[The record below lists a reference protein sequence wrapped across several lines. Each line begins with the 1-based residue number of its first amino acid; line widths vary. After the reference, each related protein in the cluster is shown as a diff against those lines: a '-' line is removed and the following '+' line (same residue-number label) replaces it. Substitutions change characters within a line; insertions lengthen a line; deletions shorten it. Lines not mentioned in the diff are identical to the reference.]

1 MLVSLLT
8 SAESIRQ
15 KIKGICGQKDLNMI
29 AKIVLVYLCLTAVVV
44 MMAWLLNL
52 QLPMQS
58 YVM

>member
-1 MLVSLLT
+1 LSGTLIDKGL
-8 SAESIRQ
+8 EK

-58 YVM
+58 VLRL